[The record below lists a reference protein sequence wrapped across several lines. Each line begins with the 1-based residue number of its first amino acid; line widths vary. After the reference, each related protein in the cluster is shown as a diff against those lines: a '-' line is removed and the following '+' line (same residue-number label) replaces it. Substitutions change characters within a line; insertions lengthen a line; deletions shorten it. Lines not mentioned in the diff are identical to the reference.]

1 MILFVFMGGLT
12 GMVLGMVV
20 TALLLRW
27 DTSTDADVHDPMLAP
42 CPQWTFE
49 FVDGPNAGESVIVC
63 ESMWRNP
70 QPAILANGGR
80 YVIVS
85 HLSFPES
92 GGVVL
97 YGFRA
102 EHEAA
107 A

>member
-1 MILFVFMGGLT
+1 MILFLFMGGLT
-12 GMVLGMVV
+12 GMALGMAV

-27 DTSTDADVHDPMLAP
+27 DTSTDGDVHDPMLAQ

-49 FVDGPNAGESVIVC
+49 FMEGPDSGKTLGVS

-70 QPAILANGGR
+70 QPAIRAHGGR
-80 YVIVS
+80 YVVVS
-85 HLSFPES
+85 HFSFPES